1 MSQQIATETNKP
13 LVAPLNPAADSR
25 PIVSGAATV
34 GTQLT
39 GIVTTKDGVELEVVG
54 VVPFSDEPLTVID
67 EYIFDGIGGFL
78 AIEDKRRGLMKAF
91 GGDTIV
97 TLSDG
102 SRHVIAAEVKEANPI
117 TPAALEERN
126 AQRGILVRASESDSE
141 RAAREEREKNET
153 PEQKAEREK
162 NEKRFGLKFE
172 TKEEREAR
180 EKKVA
185 VAVPVKKEPAAI
197 TGTPIGID
205 PVKK

>member
-54 VVPFSDEPLTVID
+54 VVPFSDEPLSVID

-78 AIEDKRRGLMKAF
+78 AIEDKKRGLMKAF

-102 SRHVIAAEVKEANPI
+102 SRHVIAKEVKEAAPI
-117 TPAALEERN
+117 TPLAQEERN
-126 AQRGILVRASESDSE
+126 AQRGILARALETDSE

-185 VAVPVKKEPAAI
+185 VPVKKEPAAI